1 MKFLNEIE
9 KLKQKEEIKKEY
21 QDSLSELKE
30 FYIKLNEGCNQ

>member
-21 QDSLSELKE
+21 QDSLSELEKS
-30 FYIKLNEGCNQ
+30 YRLINLGCNQ